1 MSGAIPGID
10 GNGLAV
16 ARRQA
21 LSVPIGLR
29 LGLSSLPRTLL
40 PGASELPIGEIV
52 GELDAEDVVVGTG
65 DAVVFGGEEE
75 LESWFSGVNNAPG
88 VVI

>member
-1 MSGAIPGID
+1 MG

-16 ARRQA
+16 ARRHA

-29 LGLSSLPRTLL
+29 LGLSPASLPITLL
-40 PGASELPIGEIV
+40 PGANELPMGEML
-52 GELDAEDVVVGTG
+52 GESDDDDVVVGTG
-65 DAVVFGGEEE
+65 DAVVLGGEEE
-75 LESWFSGVNNAPG
+75 FGSWFSGVNNAPG